1 MYKRISEEKR
11 KTAKAMLRA
20 GKRVFEVARTLELS
34 RATVYRL
41 KHEEPTR
48 TWRRWPRR

>member
-20 GKRVFEVARTLELS
+20 G
-34 RATVYRL
+34 RL
-41 KHEEPTR
+41 ALRHTKKEGLFKEEWSYFFVTQY
-48 TWRRWPRR
+48 